1 MARKQKMVVDYFPHF
16 VNDGKT
22 IFILESKF
30 GNDGYAFWFKVLE
43 IIGKSPK
50 HFFDCRDTYNLNF
63 LLAKTRVEEQKAVEI
78 LDLLAGLNAIDLDLW
93 KLKIIYSEN
102 FITNLDTV
110 YSRRDTQPATKKEII
125 DNINDLSKV
134 LMLTEI
140 PLNEKNVDKST
151 QSKVK
156 ESKVNKRKEYN
167 SETPELI
174 LSTSLY
180 ALIQKRNS
188 KFKEPNLQDWCKH
201 IDLMLRVDGRTKEEI
216 EKVIQ
221 WCQHDDFWQNN
232 ILSTSKLRKQFDQLF
247 MKMNGG
253 KNGNTKGIGK
263 IESSTGSDA
272 NRERFSDESLAK
284 SKYHKP

>member
-50 HFFDCRDTYNLNF
+50 HFFDCRDAYNFNF
-63 LLAKTRVEEQKAVEI
+63 LLAKTRVEEQKAIEI

-125 DNINDLSKV
+125 DNINDLPKV
-134 LMLTEI
+134 LMLTSI
-140 PLNEKNVDKST
+140 PQSGVNVDKST
-151 QSKVK
+151 QSKVNK
-156 ESKVNKRKEYN
+156 SKVNKIKEYN
-167 SETPELI
+167 SETPEFI
-174 LSTSLY
+174 LSTLLY
-180 ALIQKRNS
+180 TLIKTRNE
-188 KFKEPNLQDWCKH
+188 KFKEPNLQNWCKDMNA
-201 IDLMLRVDGRTKEEI
+201 IIRLDKRTKEEI
-216 EKVIQ
+216 EKVIR
-221 WCQHDDFWQNN
+221 WCQQDSFWQNN
-232 ILSTSKLRKQFDQLF
+232 ILSVSKLKKQFDQLF
-247 MKMNGG
+247 MKMNGA
-253 KNGNTKGIGK
+253 KNGTNITKKYEYQNGDG
-263 IESSTGSDA
+263 
-272 NRERFSDESLAK
+272 REFK
-284 SKYHKP
+284 VIQ